1 MRSRSIALAEMSE
14 SRARESAHDL
24 GEPGARRV
32 SPFLFLLVI
41 VCFFL
46 AFAGVSCNTDA
57 TKSGLQA
64 TRRIARA

>member
-1 MRSRSIALAEMSE
+1 MNPRTVV
-14 SRARESAHDL
+14 

-57 TKSGLQA
+57 AKSGLQG
-64 TRRIARA
+64 IAGAAGVSSPDANAVN